1 MTRRKPWRAC
11 AGVRT
16 TPAITSARSAR
27 AWRWASPSPLSS
39 PVSIRVSH
47 RPSIRKLFTLTS
59 CTIGFRE
66 ETREE
71 IPGWDGL
78 MFIYGIFFVPT
89 FFSLLVGANLLVWAR
104 ARINYVFIFG
114 TCSYFLRVCLCVLND
129 PCRTRFTYKDGLPCI
144 L

>member
-1 MTRRKPWRAC
+1 M
-11 AGVRT
+11 
-16 TPAITSARSAR
+16 
-27 AWRWASPSPLSS
+27 
-39 PVSIRVSH
+39 
-47 RPSIRKLFTLTS
+47 SIRKLFMLTCCTL
-59 CTIGFRE
+59 GFRE

-114 TCSYFLRVCLCVLND
+114 ACVYFLRLCLCAERLVQN
-129 PCRTRFTYKDGLPCI
+129 
-144 L
+144 